1 MRPRLGATTPPI
13 NLTPRRIEMTAIILL
28 MLLSDNSN
36 GPLLDGGFRVG
47 QNGSTVVRPADRPVL
62 NRLSRPFRRNR

>member
-1 MRPRLGATTPPI
+1 
-13 NLTPRRIEMTAIILL
+13 MTAIILL

-36 GPLLDGGFRVG
+36 GPMFNGGFRVG
-47 QNGSTVVRPADRPVL
+47 QNRPAIVRQADRPVL